1 MTAMPY
7 ALALIDFETGSVT
20 RGELAG
26 ARFPVEDLTVH
37 RGEGIFETALVSA
50 DPVTGTARVHGA
62 DLHFARFLRSAR
74 ALDLPEPSRELFDK
88 AVNSVVEDTLAGLAP
103 ASAAP
108 VEVSPGTSAPSPR
121 AGAVAPS
128 PRAGATAPA
137 EASAPT
143 APAEPAADPH
153 AAQRPLEFAVRYAMS
168 RGLDSHADADA
179 HSAAGTPAGAHGWV
193 FSISVTPAQ
202 QAQRTEGIRAVTMDR
217 GYPAYVG
224 ESAPWLLVGAKTL
237 SYAVNEAAAREARA
251 RGAHEA
257 LFVSHDGIVL
267 EGPNSNIVI
276 RRGGTLLTPDP
287 RAGLLHGTTQRAV
300 FAGAEAE
307 GFETAY
313 ADLRVEDVLGADG
326 AWMVSS
332 VRTAVP
338 IHELDGTALADP
350 GDLTARMHS
359 WIRAR

>member
-1 MTAMPY
+1 MPY

-20 RGELAG
+20 RGELSG
-26 ARFPVEDLTVH
+26 ARLPVEDLTVH
-37 RGEGIFETALVSA
+37 RGEGIFETALVSV
-50 DPVTGTARVHGA
+50 DPATGTAHIHGA

-88 AVNSVVEDTLAGLAP
+88 AVSSVVEDTLGGLAP
-103 ASAAP
+103 ASEHAGGDP
-108 VEVSPGTSAPSPR
+108 RTSAP
-121 AGAVAPS
+121 AGT
-128 PRAGATAPA
+128 TAPA
-137 EASAPT
+137 GA
-143 APAEPAADPH
+143 AEPAADPH
-153 AAQRPLEFAVRYAMS
+153 AAQLEFAVRYAMS